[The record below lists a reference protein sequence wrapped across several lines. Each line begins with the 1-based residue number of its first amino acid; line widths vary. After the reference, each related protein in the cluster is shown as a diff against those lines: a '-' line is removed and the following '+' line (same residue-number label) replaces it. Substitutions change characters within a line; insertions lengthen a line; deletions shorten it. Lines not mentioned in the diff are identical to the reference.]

1 MTIVPINFSKLP
13 DRRSHPSAASRA
25 GFTLIELVLALAISA
40 AIAASLYASMRAV
53 FTAKASAEAAVEPA
67 RTAELAMEF
76 MRNDLQN
83 AMLSTQA
90 VASNQA
96 LASSFE
102 GTSGSPD
109 DLIFFTT
116 ADSLNHPNANGEI
129 KQVELTVATQNG
141 DRVLLRRCIRNLLSQ
156 IQATPDEEVL
166 CRGVTGLH
174 FQYYTGQ
181 EWVDSW
187 DSTQEQNLMPSA
199 VQVTLELE
207 RPGAGRQ
214 MQKIRFARVF
224 PISCSTVSAANPA
237 SGLGGL
243 P

>member
-1 MTIVPINFSKLP
+1 
-13 DRRSHPSAASRA
+13 
-25 GFTLIELVLALAISA
+25 
-40 AIAASLYASMRAV
+40 
-53 FTAKASAEAAVEPA
+53 
-67 RTAELAMEF
+67 

-83 AMLSTQA
+83 AMLSTAA

-102 GTSGSPD
+102 GTSGSGSPD

-214 MQKIRFARVF
+214 MQTIRFARVF

>member
-1 MTIVPINFSKLP
+1 
-13 DRRSHPSAASRA
+13 
-25 GFTLIELVLALAISA
+25 
-40 AIAASLYASMRAV
+40 MRAV

-67 RTAELAMEF
+67 RTAQLAMEF

-83 AMLSTQA
+83 GILTLTAATA
-90 VASNQA
+90 NNQT

-102 GTSGSPD
+102 GTSGSGASD

-116 ADSLNHPNANGEI
+116 ADSFDHPNANGEI

-141 DRVLLRRCIRNLLSQ
+141 EKVLVRRCIRNLLAQ
-156 IQATPDEEVL
+156 FQAVPDEEVL
-166 CRGVTGLH
+166 CRGVTDLQ
-174 FQYYTGQ
+174 FQYFNGLD
-181 EWVDSW
+181 WVDSW
-187 DSTQEQNLMPSA
+187 DSTQLQNMMPSA

-207 RPGAGRQ
+207 RPAAGH
-214 MQKIRFARVF
+214 QKQKLRFVRVF

-237 SGLGGL
+237 SGVGGL